1 MRLQQDSLTRTK
13 NIIHAAQAFLILLA
27 WILTIAVYITSGPSD
42 GRTSWFFALVS
53 GPFQHPTIHCQ
64 S

>member
-13 NIIHAAQAFLILLA
+13 NFIHAAQACLILLA
-27 WILTIAVYITSGPSD
+27 WILTIAVYVTSGSTD
-42 GRTSWFFALVS
+42 GRTNWFFALVR
-53 GPFQHPTIHCQ
+53 GPLQHPTIHCQ